1 MYKYLFAVL
10 FFYSC
15 NRSPVDSWKPLDL
28 LPHGVPLKVLAPL
41 PDSAKVNK
49 SDMGSI
55 LQDITIQNG
64 EDYYIQIFATQAE
77 TTDLAKIKATQM
89 ADVKSNRYYSK
100 IVKEE
105 EAGFIYEMMIDSAN
119 INYGFRYIKLQGGM
133 EYIFQPG
140 MAGLFTLDQAENMY
154 KGVQ

>member
-1 MYKYLFAVL
+1 MYKYLFAVVI
-10 FFYSC
+10 FYSC
-15 NRSPVDSWKPLDL
+15 NRSPVDSWKSLDL

-49 SDMGSI
+49 SDMGTI
-55 LQDITIQNG
+55 LQDITIKNG
-64 EDYYIQIFATQAE
+64 DDYFIQIFATQAE
-77 TTDLAKIKATQM
+77 TTDLAKIKAAQM
-89 ADVKSNRYYSK
+89 ADVKSNRFYSK

-105 EAGFIYEMMIDSAN
+105 EAGFIYELMIDSAN
-119 INYGFRYIKLQGGM
+119 VNYGFRFIKIQGGM

-140 MAGLFTLDQAENMY
+140 MSGIFTLDQAQNMY